1 MTPCPDEN
9 ELLDWEQGRLSAD
22 AVARLE
28 THLDGCAA
36 CCAVVAGLRGDGVPS
51 PEGGGPLA
59 APRLGGPPGPGARVG
74 RYVLLRRVGEGGMG
88 IIFAAYDPDLD
99 REVALKLVKPEAA
112 ADAEARGRLVREA
125 QALARLSHP
134 NVVTVHDVGLDGDT
148 VFLAM
153 ELVRGRTLR
162 HWLAEL
168 PRPWHEVLSRF
179 LLAGQGL
186 AAAHAVGLVHRDF
199 KPDNVLLGDDGQ
211 VRVTDFGLARAEPIL
226 LTPREPWAEEDSA
239 RQPLT
244 TTQADTRTGVR
255 RGTPAYMSPE
265 QWQGLRADARSD
277 QFSFCVAL
285 YEALFG
291 HRPFAGA
298 TTREHAQALREARV
312 APPPR
317 GSRVPGAVRHA
328 VLRGLAAEP
337 SSRHPSMVA
346 LLARLESGA
355 RSRRWRWVAAALAT
369 GVAASAAAGF
379 GLARGDAARACTG
392 FEGRLE
398 DTWGE
403 AHRVRLEQRFRQ
415 GGPPVPGDAFES
427 TTRALDAYAQALV
440 TQERQSC
447 VDTRVRQAQS
457 ERLMD
462 LRAACLDGRRQAL
475 RVLVELL
482 ERGEREALTR
492 APEAARQLPSLAA
505 CENRDALARVDPL
518 PESPEARRELA
529 RLRQELDGLRVQG
542 AAGFHER
549 VLPRLEAVVGDLRGL
564 GHRPT
569 LAGALLLLGELRG
582 TAGSFAA
589 AREALEEAVRV
600 AEAGHDDEAAA
611 RAWNRLLY
619 TEVQGMGLV
628 KEAQRTARMAE
639 AALERLGP
647 EASLE
652 VAAELHRVLSSLG
665 YRQGDYARALTDASK
680 ALALLERAR
689 GPRDVA
695 LADVLTGMGVAL
707 NALGR
712 HAEAE
717 QHHARA
723 LALVVAVY
731 GREHPLGA
739 VLLNNVATALRLQ
752 GKVSEAVA
760 RHGEALDHSERVFG
774 VEHSNT
780 SMIRVNLG
788 DALARRGQLG
798 EAIPHYER
806 ALASLRKGEES
817 EQLRVAT
824 VLLSLGNAR
833 ADLGQLAQAEA
844 AYRTALEIQEARL
857 GPRHPDVA
865 LSRNNLGSVAMDAG
879 RLEDARALFG
889 EAHALWE
896 ATLGPDHPKVASA
909 LYNLGHVE
917 LCLRRVRPAL
927 VHLRRSLAVRE
938 KALGAEHPR
947 VAQTLGLLGEA
958 LLEGG
963 RLREARE
970 PLERAVALA
979 KKVELAPA
987 ESARANFAL
996 ARVLWPS
1003 REERPRALA
1012 LAREA
1017 QKAYARSAP
1026 IHAPR
1031 ARAVRSWLATHDAP
1045 SAKAPRLAPT
1055 RAGESVGGG
1064 AP

>member
-28 THLDGCAA
+28 AHLDGCAA

-51 PEGGGPLA
+51 PEGRGPLT
-59 APRLGGPPGPGARVG
+59 APLLRGTPEPGARVG
-74 RYVLLRRVGEGGMG
+74 RYVLLRPVGEGGMG
-88 IIFAAYDPDLD
+88 IVFAAYDPDLD
-99 REVALKLVKPEAA
+99 REVALKLVKPGAV

-153 ELVRGRTLR
+153 DLVRGRTLR
-162 HWLAEL
+162 HWLAER

-211 VRVTDFGLARAEPIL
+211 VHVTDFGLARAEPSL
-226 LTPREPWAEEDSA
+226 LTPREPWGEDAPA
-239 RQPLT
+239 RQLLAT
-244 TTQADTRTGVR
+244 DGDTRTGVR

-265 QWQGLRADARSD
+265 QWRGLRADARSD

-291 HRPFAGA
+291 HRPFAGG
-298 TTREHAQALREARV
+298 TTSEHVQALREARV
-312 APPPR
+312 TPPPR
-317 GSRVPGAVRHA
+317 GSRVPRAVRRA

-337 SSRHPSMVA
+337 SSRHLTLAA

-355 RSRRWRWVAAALAT
+355 HARRWRWVAAVLT
-369 GVAASAAAGF
+369 TSVAASAAAGF
-379 GLARGDAARACTG
+379 GMARGDAARACTG
-392 FEGRLE
+392 FESRLE
-398 DTWGE
+398 DAWGA

-440 TQERQSC
+440 AQERQSC
-447 VDTRVRQAQS
+447 EDTRVRQAQS

-462 LRAACLDGRRQAL
+462 LRAACLDGRHQAL

-492 APEAARQLPSLAA
+492 ASEAARQLPSLSA
-505 CENRDALARVDPL
+505 CANRDALARVDPL
-518 PESPEARRELA
+518 PEAPEARRELA
-529 RLRQELDGLRVQG
+529 RLRQELEGLRVQG

-549 VLPRLEAVVGDLRGL
+549 VLPRLEEVVGTLRGL
-564 GHRPT
+564 RHRPT

-600 AEAGHDDEAAA
+600 AEAGHDDETAA

-652 VAAELHRVLSSLG
+652 VAAELHRVLSSLS
-665 YRQGDYARALTDASK
+665 YRQGEYARALTEASK

-695 LADVLTGMGVAL
+695 LADVLTGTGVAL

-723 LALVVAVY
+723 LALIVAVY
-731 GREHPLGA
+731 GQEHPLGA
-739 VLLNNVATALRLQ
+739 VHLNNVATALRLQ
-752 GKVSEAVA
+752 GKVGEAVA
-760 RHGEALDHSERVFG
+760 RHGEALDLSERHLG
-774 VEHSNT
+774 AEHSNT

-788 DALARRGQLG
+788 DALARQGQL
-798 EAIPHYER
+798 EKAIPHYER
-806 ALASLRKGEES
+806 ALASLRKGGDS

-833 ADLGQLAQAEA
+833 ADLSHLAQAEA
-844 AYRTALEIQEARL
+844 AYREALNIQETQL

-889 EAHALWE
+889 AAHSLWK

-917 LCLRRVRPAL
+917 LRLRRVRPAL
-927 VHLRRSLAVRE
+927 VHLRRSLEVRE

-958 LLEGG
+958 LVEGG
-963 RLREARE
+963 RLRESRE
-970 PLERAVALA
+970 PLERAVALG

-987 ESARANFAL
+987 ELARANFAL
-996 ARVLWPS
+996 ARALWQS
-1003 REERPRALA
+1003 QEERPRALA

-1017 QKAYARSAP
+1017 QTAYARSAP

-1031 ARAVRSWLATHDAP
+1031 AHTVRVWLSTHGAP
-1045 SAKAPRLAPT
+1045 SAEAPRLSPS
-1055 RAGESVGGG
+1055 RVGGIVGGG
-1064 AP
+1064 VP

>member
-1 MTPCPDEN
+1 ATRQLPS
-9 ELLDWEQGRLSAD
+9 L
-22 AVARLE
+22 
-28 THLDGCAA
+28 AA
-36 CCAVVAGLRGDGVPS
+36 CADRGA
-51 PEGGGPLA
+51 L
-59 APRLGGPPGPGARVG
+59 ARV
-74 RYVLLRRVGEGGMG
+74 
-88 IIFAAYDPDLD
+88 DPL
-99 REVALKLVKPEAA
+99 PEAQ
-112 ADAEARGRLVREA
+112 E
-125 QALARLSHP
+125 ARLSHP

-153 ELVRGRTLR
+153 ALVRGRTLR

-211 VRVTDFGLARAEPIL
+211 VRVTDFGLARAEPAL
-226 LTPREPWAEEDSA
+226 LTPREPWAEEDPVS
-239 RQPLT
+239 RPLT
-244 TTQADTRTGVR
+244 TEGDTRTGVR

-265 QWQGLRADARSD
+265 QWRGLRADARSD

-291 HRPFAGA
+291 HRPFAGG
-298 TTREHAQALREARV
+298 TTSEHVQALREERV
-312 APPPR
+312 TPPPR

-328 VLRGLAAEP
+328 ILRGLAAEP
-337 SSRHPSMVA
+337 SSRHPTLAA

-355 RSRRWRWVAAALAT
+355 RARRWRWVAAALAT
-369 GVAASAAAGF
+369 GVAASAAVGF
-379 GLARGDAARACTG
+379 GLARSDAARACTG

-415 GGPPVPGDAFES
+415 GGPPVPLDAFES

-447 VDTRVRQAQS
+447 EDTRVRQAQS

-492 APEAARQLPSLAA
+492 ASEATRQLPSLAA
-505 CENRDALARVDPL
+505 CADRGALARVDPL
-518 PESPEARRELA
+518 PEAQEARRELV
-529 RLRQELDGLRVQG
+529 RLRQEVDGLRVQG

-549 VLPRLEAVVGDLRGL
+549 VLPRLEEVVGALRGL

-569 LAGALLLLGELRG
+569 LAGALLLMGELRG
-582 TAGSFAA
+582 TAGSFAS
-589 AREALEEAVRV
+589 AREVLEEAVRV
-600 AEAGHDDEAAA
+600 AEAGRDDETAA

-619 TEVQGMGLV
+619 TEVQGMGLD

-652 VAAELHRVLSSLG
+652 VAAELHRVLSSLS
-665 YRQGDYARALTDASK
+665 YRQGEYARALAEASK

-695 LADVLTGMGVAL
+695 LADVLTGTGMAL

-717 QHHARA
+717 RHHARA

-731 GREHPLGA
+731 GQEHPLGA
-739 VLLNNVATALRLQ
+739 VHLNNVATALRLQ

-760 RHGEALDHSERVFG
+760 RHGEALALSERLLG
-774 VEHSNT
+774 AEHSST
-780 SMIRVNLG
+780 SVLRVNLG
-788 DALARRGQLG
+788 DALSRRNQLA
-798 EAIPHYER
+798 EAIAHYER
-806 ALASLRKGEES
+806 ALASLRKGGHS
-817 EQLRVAT
+817 EQLRVAN
-824 VLLSLGNAR
+824 VLLSLGNAQ
-833 ADLGQLAQAEA
+833 ADLRQLAQAEA
-844 AYRTALEIQEARL
+844 AYREALAIQEAQL

-879 RLEDARALFG
+879 RLEDARAHFG
-889 EAHALWE
+889 AARALWE

-909 LYNLGHVE
+909 RYNLGHVE
-917 LCLRRVRPAL
+917 LLLRRVRPAL
-927 VHLRRSLAVRE
+927 VHLRRSLEVRE

-947 VAQTLGLLGEA
+947 VVQTLGLLGEA
-958 LLEGG
+958 LVVGG
-963 RLREARE
+963 RLRESRE

-979 KKVELAPA
+979 QKVELAPA
-987 ESARANFAL
+987 ELARANFAL
-996 ARVLWPS
+996 ARVLWKS
-1003 REERPRALA
+1003 QEERPRALA

-1017 QKAYARSAP
+1017 QAAYARSAP
-1026 IHAPR
+1026 IYAPR
-1031 ARAVRSWLATHDAP
+1031 AREVRAWLSTHGAS
-1045 SAKAPRLAPT
+1045 SAKALRLAPT
-1055 RAGESVGGG
+1055 PVGGIVGGG
-1064 AP
+1064 VP